1 MTERWTAGHVPG
13 LPAEAI
19 RYETLSFGNDRAPSS
34 AEQQIL
40 SIDVPLLDA
49 TQMSTVAA
57 HVRASARSTLR
68 SMPVSSIIARI
79 DRAVMRL
86 LDPSDTH
93 RRDLDR
99 LLPIVTGYDSEM
111 IRLGLNGYLQAFRAA
126 ELHRFVVEDF
136 ANPKLLDE
144 FQPVVKGG
152 RVRAVGPD
160 LLVHGW
166 AGNVPG
172 LPLWSFTSGLLV
184 KGGNIGKLPSAEPVF
199 ATVFAR
205 ALIEIDGTLA
215 DCFAI
220 LWWQGENARVAQSLF
235 DAADIVVAYG
245 GDRAIADIRELVPAT
260 TRFLAYGNKIGV
272 ALVGREALDAQRGM
286 ATARRAARDVVRY
299 DQQGCYSP
307 QVIYVERGASI
318 DPRAFAQYVAAELAN
333 LAHRF
338 PRRALALED
347 AVAISEWRHAQ
358 EIAMLDDPSSAL
370 IGDADAAWTVAYSDR
385 LRALSP
391 TATQRTVMIV
401 AVDALEHAV
410 DVIAPMA
417 RVLQT
422 VGVAIAPSR
431 LRVLGDLLADA
442 GITRIAALGQ
452 MTLPEAGWHHDGRCN
467 LADLVRYVEVERSA
481 ERYADTLADYA
492 EEQSA

>member
-1 MTERWTAGHVPG
+1 MTERWVAGHVPG
-13 LPAEAI
+13 LPPEAL
-19 RYETLSFGNDRAPSS
+19 RYETLSFGGAASSIGDDRS
-34 AEQQIL
+34 L
-40 SIDVPLLDA
+40 SIDVPALDA
-49 TQMSTVAA
+49 AQMSAVAA
-57 HVRASARSTLR
+57 HVRASARVTLR
-68 SMPVSSIIARI
+68 SMPVSQIIERI
-79 DRAVMRL
+79 DRAVLRL
-86 LDPSDTH
+86 LDPADTH

-99 LLPIVTGYDSEM
+99 LLPAVTGYDAEM
-111 IRLGLNGYLQAFRAA
+111 IRLGLNGYLQAFRAT
-126 ELHRFVVEDF
+126 ELHRFVAEDF
-136 ANPKLLDE
+136 ANPKVLDE

-152 RVRAVGPD
+152 RVRALGPD

-172 LPLWSFTSGLLV
+172 LPLWSFASGLLV
-184 KGGNIGKLPSAEPVF
+184 KAGNIGKLPSAEPVF

-205 ALIEIDGTLA
+205 ALIDVDSSLA

-220 LWWQGENARVAQSLF
+220 LWWKGGEACVAQPLF
-235 DAADIVVAYG
+235 DAADVVIAYG
-245 GDRAIADIRELVPAT
+245 GDSSIADVRALVPAT

-272 ALVGREALDAQRGM
+272 ALVGREALDAQKGV

-318 DPRAFAQYVAAELAN
+318 DPRAFAQYVAAELGN

-347 AVAISEWRHAQ
+347 AVAVGEWRHGH
-358 EIAMLDDPSSAL
+358 EIAVLDDPSSAL
-370 IGDADAAWTVAYSDR
+370 IGDTDAQWAVAYSDR
-385 LRALSP
+385 SRALSP
-391 TATQRTVMIV
+391 TATQRTVTVI
-401 AVDALEHAV
+401 AVDALEDAI
-410 DVIAPMA
+410 DGIAPMA

-422 VGVAIAPSR
+422 AGVAVAPAR
-431 LRVLGDLLADA
+431 LRALSDRLADA

-467 LADLVRYVEVERSA
+467 LADLVRIVEVERSA
-481 ERYADTLADYA
+481 ERYADMLADYA
-492 EEQSA
+492 LEHPA

>member
-1 MTERWTAGHVPG
+1 MTQRWVAGHVPV
-13 LPAEAI
+13 LPAEAV
-19 RYETLSFGNDRAPSS
+19 RYETLTFGDDRS
-34 AEQQIL
+34 L
-40 SIDVPLLDA
+40 SIDVPALDA
-49 TQMSTVAA
+49 AQMSVVAA
-57 HVRASARSTLR
+57 HVRASARTVLR
-68 SMPVSSIIARI
+68 SLTVSSIIDRI

-86 LDPSDTH
+86 LDPVDQYRS
-93 RRDLDR
+93 DLDR
-99 LLPIVTGYDSEM
+99 LLPAVTGFDSEM
-111 IRLGLNGYLQAFRAA
+111 IRLGLNGYLQAFRAT

-172 LPLWSFTSGLLV
+172 LPLWSFASGLLV
-184 KGGNIGKLPSAEPVF
+184 KAGNIGKLPSAEPVF
-199 ATVFAR
+199 ASVFAR
-205 ALIEIDGTLA
+205 VLIEIDPALA

-220 LWWQGENARVAQSLF
+220 LWWKGEEAHVAQTLF
-235 DAADIVVAYG
+235 DAADVVVAYG
-245 GDRAIADIRELVPAT
+245 GDRSIAEVRALVPAT
-260 TRFLAYGNKIGV
+260 TRFLAFGNKIGV
-272 ALVGREALDAQRGM
+272 ALVGREALDAQRGV

-307 QVIYVERGASI
+307 QMIYVERGAAI

-338 PRRALALED
+338 PRRALGLED
-347 AVAISEWRHAQ
+347 AAAIGEWRHAQ
-358 EIAMLDDPSSAL
+358 EIAVLGDPSSAL
-370 IGDADAAWTVAYSDR
+370 IGDTGAAWAVAYSDR
-385 LRALSP
+385 LRALLP
-391 TATQRTVMIV
+391 TATQRTVSV
-401 AVDALEHAV
+401 TAVDALEDAI
-410 DVIAPMA
+410 DAIAPSA

-422 VGVAIAPSR
+422 AGVAVAPSR
-431 LRVLGDLLADA
+431 LRVLSDRLAGA
-442 GITRIAALGQ
+442 GITRIAALGH

-481 ERYADTLADYA
+481 ERYADMLADYA
-492 EEQSA
+492 EEHSG